1 MIKLA
6 LLGLRAKAEELEG
19 REANPVNLTLQC
31 NTNRKPEKASE
42 RP

>member
-19 REANPVNLTLQC
+19 REANPVNLTVFVT
-31 NTNRKPEKASE
+31 NTVL
-42 RP
+42 